1 MVSSCHSQSLLL
13 GDVERGS
20 LVDECGQTVQVVA
33 MGVGEDGVG
42 LGGKRIKTVTT
53 TMGTMQNEFKTGT
66 IKRCQKLLEHILLW
80 SSSLTSHNVNS

>member
-33 MGVGEDGVG
+33 VGVWEDGVG
-42 LGGKRIKTVTT
+42 LG
-53 TMGTMQNEFKTGT
+53 E
-66 IKRCQKLLEHILLW
+66 QK
-80 SSSLTSHNVNS
+80 